1 MQQLFKV
8 GDVGSKSTIVN
19 DKNDI
24 YLSYKKVH
32 SRESLISLHSQ
43 VIVNKFTTKISSFD
57 NLLTYIAGCDS
68 VVVVITEDHINI
80 SISS

>member
-8 GDVGSKSTIVN
+8 GDISSNSTLVD

-24 YLSYKKVH
+24 YVSYKKVH
-32 SRESLISLHSQ
+32 HRESLISLHSQ

-68 VVVVITEDHINI
+68 VVVVITEDY
-80 SISS
+80 

>member
-8 GDVGSKSTIVN
+8 GDISSNSTLVD

-32 SRESLISLHSQ
+32 PRESLISLHSQ

-68 VVVVITEDHINI
+68 VDVVITEDY
-80 SISS
+80 